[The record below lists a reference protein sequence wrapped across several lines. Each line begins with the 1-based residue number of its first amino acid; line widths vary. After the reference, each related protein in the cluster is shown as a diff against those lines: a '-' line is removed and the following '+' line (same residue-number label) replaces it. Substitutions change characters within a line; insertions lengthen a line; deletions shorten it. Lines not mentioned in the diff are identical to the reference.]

1 MSIILSGYCAVT
13 QKKCQ
18 HPKLINFFDYYNGI
32 RVNKYRQNSTSTFS
46 QLRPSW
52 EDNRFFTRE
61 RAKLSA
67 AASTIFEASY
77 KEKTFT
83 LLTVNVYATTG
94 VLDPVAGGG
103 SASNDAAACRI
114 YYRCQVP
121 GQCACLTR
129 CLWDILLLL
138 PLTLLVFIRII
149 HYTHTHTS
157 NLQYIASCSSK
168 PQGIV

>member
-1 MSIILSGYCAVT
+1 MNILAFADFNVCIFVVYICNFIRLLRSYT
-13 QKKCQ
+13 KKCQ
-18 HPKLINFFDYYNGI
+18 HPKLINFFDYYNEI

-83 LLTVNVYATTG
+83 LLTVNVYATTD
-94 VLDPVAGGG
+94 VLDPVAGEG

-114 YYRCQVP
+114 YIIVVKF
-121 GQCACLTR
+121 
-129 CLWDILLLL
+129 
-138 PLTLLVFIRII
+138 LVNAR
-149 HYTHTHTS
+149 
-157 NLQYIASCSSK
+157 
-168 PQGIV
+168 V